1 MATGVRD
8 YYEVLGVP
16 RTADEQQIKAAF
28 RRLAMRYHPDRN
40 PGDPSAAERFKEINE
55 AYAVLSDPEKRRQ
68 YDRFGPDW
76 ERFQGTGERG
86 SPFGDVHVEYR
97 NLSPEDLED
106 LFGGGGPF
114 GSFFHDLFGTGFRGA
129 DVGTHGS
136 DVEAEAQIS
145 LEEAF
150 TGVTRTVEIGGRRGR
165 RLVQVRIPAGVRDG
179 TRIRV
184 AGQGERGPAGR
195 AGDLYLRVHVRP
207 HPTFR
212 REGDDLH
219 VRVPVPLDVA
229 ILGGEVLVPTLTG
242 KQVALRVPAGS
253 QNGSRLRLR
262 GLGMPSLRGGG
273 RGDLYAELD
282 LRLPEPMPPEARELA
297 ERLRTAR
304 AARSPA

>member
-1 MATGVRD
+1 MATRVRD

-16 RTADEQQIKAAF
+16 RTADEGQIKAAF
-28 RRLAMRYHPDRN
+28 RRLAMQYHPDRN
-40 PGDPSAAERFKEINE
+40 PGDPSAAERFKEVNE
-55 AYAVLSDPEKRRQ
+55 AYAVLSDPEKRRR

-76 ERFQGTGERG
+76 ERFQGREGAG
-86 SPFGDVHVEYR
+86 GPSGGVHVEYHQV
-97 NLSPEDLED
+97 SPEDLED
-106 LFGGGGPF
+106 LFGGEGPF
-114 GSFFHDLFGTGFRGA
+114 GGFFHNFFGSGFGRPDAGP
-129 DVGTHGS
+129 GGS
-136 DVEAEAQIS
+136 DVEAETWIS

-150 TGVTRTVEIGGRRGR
+150 TGVTRRVETRGPGAGRRVE
-165 RLVQVRIPAGVRDG
+165 VQIPAGVRDG

-184 AGQGERGPAGR
+184 PGQGERGRGR
-195 AGDLYLRVHVRP
+195 TGDLYLRVHIRP
-207 HPTFR
+207 HPVFR

-219 VRVPVPLDVA
+219 ARVPVPLDVA

-262 GLGMPSLRGGG
+262 GLGMPSLRGGK

-297 ERLRTAR
+297 ERLR
-304 AARSPA
+304 AARSARSSA